1 MITDCRVLD
10 LTNENG
16 FLCGK
21 ILADLGMDVI
31 KIERPGGDQSRNTG
45 PFASEFPDPEKSL
58 YWFAYNSNK
67 RGITLDLETP
77 IGQEVFKQLVDKSD
91 VVVESFP
98 PGYLGKLGLDYD
110 SLDKLRKGIILTS
123 ITPFGQKGPYKDY
136 LVSDIVTMGMSGI
149 LYQTGDLDRPP
160 VWMNLPQACLH
171 AGADAAVGTMMAYY
185 HREQTGEGQQV
196 DISMQQSTAW
206 FLANAI
212 PLWELN
218 GIVSKRSGAF
228 RWSINSSQRQ
238 VWRCRDGHLFFNIIG
253 GRTGAKTLH
262 ELVDWMDTETMA
274 NDYVK
279 SLDFESLDMFKVD
292 QDTVDRIS
300 APIET
305 FFLAHTKQEI
315 AQGAA
320 ERHISICALST
331 MEDLAN
337 NAQLKSRQFW
347 ANVEHPELQR
357 KINYPNAFVKSSAAD
372 YGIRQ
377 RAPLVGEH
385 NEQIY
390 TELGFSQ
397 DRLGDL
403 KRQGVI

>member
-1 MITDCRVLD
+1 MLKDCRVLD

-21 ILADLGMDVI
+21 MLADLGMDVI
-31 KIERPGGDQSRNTG
+31 KIERPGGDPARNIG
-45 PFASEFPDPEKSL
+45 PFVSDIPDPEKSL

-67 RGITLDLETP
+67 RGITLDLETVT
-77 IGQEVFKQLVDKSD
+77 GQEVFRQLVERSD
-91 VVVESFP
+91 IVIESFS

-110 SLDKLRKGIILTS
+110 SLNKWSKGLILTS
-123 ITPFGQKGPYKDY
+123 ITPFGQEGLYRDY

-149 LYQTGDLDRPP
+149 LYQTGDLDRSP

-171 AGADAAVGTMMAYY
+171 AGADGAVGTMMAYY
-185 HREQTGEGQQV
+185 HREQTGEGQHV

-228 RWSINSSQRQ
+228 RWSISSSQRQ
-238 VWRCRDGHLFFNIIG
+238 VWQCRDGYVFFNIIG

-262 ELVDWMDTETMA
+262 ELVDWMDAEARA

-279 SLDFESLDMFKVD
+279 SLDFETLDMFRVD
-292 QDTVDRIS
+292 QSTVDLIS
-300 APIET
+300 APIEA
-305 FFLAHTKQEI
+305 FFLTHTKQEI

-320 ERHISICALST
+320 ERRISICPLSS
-331 MEDLAN
+331 MEDLVN

-347 ANVEHPELQR
+347 TNVEHPELHR
-357 KINYPNAFVKSSAAD
+357 EINYPNAFIKSSTAG

-390 TELGFSQ
+390 TELGFSL
-397 DRLGDL
+397 DHLADL
-403 KRQGVI
+403 KHQGVI